1 MPILRKSEIRNMS
14 REDKIK
20 RLSELKTELIRLR
33 VMAKRGMLDDPGR
46 LREIRKTIARI
57 LTILREEELRNR

>member
-1 MPILRKSEIRNMS
+1 MPILRMSEIRNMS

-20 RLSELKTELIRLR
+20 RLTELRTELIRLR

-46 LREIRKTIARI
+46 LREIRKAIARI
-57 LTILREEELRNR
+57 LTVLREEELKK